1 MRVVVVGAGVVGLS
15 CAVRLAETGHDVHVL
30 ARDLPLETTS
40 AVAAAWWYPYLAAP
54 LDRVLGW
61 AAATYEELARL
72 AATPDGAGVRM
83 RESVQLL
90 RRPEPDPWWADCVP
104 SVHPATDIP
113 RGYAGGWAFTA
124 PVADTSVYLPYLA
137 SRLQDA
143 GGTLTRAA
151 LSALPAGGDVVV
163 NATGLGARSLSGDT
177 TVTPVRGQ
185 VMRLTGVPVQRV
197 WLDED
202 AAGDGGSAM
211 TYVVPREHD
220 VVVGGTAEAGE
231 WGTRPDP
238 AVTVA
243 VLDRAANLVPELRA
257 ATVVAHRVG
266 LRPSRPSVRL
276 EAEDRP
282 DVSPVVHCYG
292 HGGAGVTLSW
302 GCALEVGELV
312 GGLA

>member
-54 LDRVLGW
+54 IERVSGW
-61 AAATYEELARL
+61 AAATYDELTRL
-72 AATPDGAGVRM
+72 SATEPDAGVRV

-90 RRPEPDPWWADCVP
+90 RRARPDPWWTDSVP
-104 SVHPATDIP
+104 SLHQARDLPP
-113 RGYAGGWAFTA
+113 GYAGGWGFMA

-137 SRLQDA
+137 DRLRAA

-151 LSALPAGGDVVV
+151 LSALPSGGDVVV
-163 NATGLGARSLSGDT
+163 NATGLAARSLTGDT
-177 TVTPVRGQ
+177 SLTPVRGQ
-185 VMRLTGVPVQRV
+185 VVRLTGVTVDRV

-202 AAGDGGSAM
+202 ALDDGGSAL

-220 VVVGGTAEAGE
+220 VVVGGTAEPGE
-231 WGTRPDP
+231 WDTRPDP
-238 AVTVA
+238 AVTAA
-243 VLDRAANLVPELRA
+243 VLERAARLVSGLRR

-266 LRPSRPSVRL
+266 LRPSRLSVRL
-276 EAEDRP
+276 ECERRTGA
-282 DVSPVVHCYG
+282 SPVVHCYG

-302 GCALEVGELV
+302 GCALEVGALV
-312 GGLA
+312 EGLG